1 MISPSFSESLPQQC
15 GFLTRPLLRSSYEI
29 LCGSPLTALAVEEHS
44 ASVQFILRENC
55 SPYSS
60 HCVMFV
66 GVDDLRNFLL
76 HYLEFL
82 LVIIK
87 NDTRISEYIQAVT
100 T

>member
-1 MISPSFSESLPQQC
+1 
-15 GFLTRPLLRSSYEI
+15 
-29 LCGSPLTALAVEEHS
+29 
-44 ASVQFILRENC
+44 
-55 SPYSS
+55 
-60 HCVMFV
+60 MFV